1 MYDFDAG
8 VNAVGSA
15 SCAASTCQERRR
27 QEAHNCCPAATEEGR
42 QNTAAAATATEEGRQ
57 NTASTTSPTTT
68 EGCGGGSTT
77 ATFAEEGGREPRWL
91 VPAALPNEYDCA
103 TCCKSR
109 IQTSNAASGEFR
121 LIMPPKSDEEVA
133 AIFSVGNKAASSP
146 GTTKTPSEV
155 SPGFLKVGGHLSTG
169 TGCLSSVTSEE
180 NLRKFLLH

>member
-1 MYDFDAG
+1 MISMPVSMQSAPPP
-8 VNAVGSA
+8 APPPPAKKAPPGSPQLLPRRHRRGPA
-15 SCAASTCQERRR
+15 KHRRR
-27 QEAHNCCPAATEEGR
+27 RHRHRRRPAKHR
-42 QNTAAAATATEEGRQ
+42 LP
-57 NTASTTSPTTT
+57 TSPTTHRR
-68 EGCGGGSTT
+68 GGGGSTT